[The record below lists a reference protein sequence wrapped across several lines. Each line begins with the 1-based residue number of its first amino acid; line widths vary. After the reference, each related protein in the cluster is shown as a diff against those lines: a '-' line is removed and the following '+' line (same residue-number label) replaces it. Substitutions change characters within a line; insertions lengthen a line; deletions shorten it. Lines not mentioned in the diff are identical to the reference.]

1 MGKTMFI
8 FDACVILLSLVFY
21 LTYQEAM
28 YTLVAVFIASRVI
41 DFMQEGAYSARG
53 AMIISE
59 HNQEIADKILKD
71 MDRGVTVLRGYGSYT
86 KLDREVLY
94 CVVAKNE
101 IVRLKDVITSVDPML
116 LYLLALFMMS

>member
-8 FDACVILLSLVFY
+8 FDSCVIILSSIFY
-21 LTYQEAM
+21 LTYREAM

-59 HNQEIADKILKD
+59 QSEKIADRSWKI
-71 MDRGVTVLRGYGSYT
+71 
-86 KLDREVLY
+86 
-94 CVVAKNE
+94 
-101 IVRLKDVITSVDPML
+101 
-116 LYLLALFMMS
+116 